1 MQEHEYKARDKTVQK
16 MSRDGLRE
24 ENLRNKEE
32 KRITGRDTDT
42 EISRS
47 EKKEELDFS
56 KRRHERLKEER
67 EMEQPE
73 QSSRKPRY
81 SREHVS
87 DQDINSDMG
96 EEVEIEGDISVENG
110 ENPKSAFRTE
120 SIRGQPR
127 GERAYLETVADSR
140 DLRKKKMVRDYA
152 AKERRKEK
160 ETSREEKAAKRES
173 ARYRETSEVME
184 DSLDKFHEEIKG
196 KSKRERVLKEQRK
209 KVSRLSFGDEGDGMV
224 HGAGIGIRNPASAVK
239 DAAVTA
245 AHWKTHEEED
255 ENAAVEGAHRAE
267 LVRESLARKSI
278 YMRERLKGRRE
289 ESRRLKESV
298 LDEAERSRLIFET
311 AYGNEAKDAVKREAE
326 KKKKSPLTEQVDAR
340 LVLDAAASIPA
351 PLARLLRQIHIHHT
365 AVRILTTGGDAAQ
378 AAVRAGRTNAAV
390 YGIYLALG
398 RIFTVDYPEI
408 LILPDFFREE
418 DDLYAESRITLRPV
432 ALLAFGAGFAF
443 RLVKRRQEH
452 EQTNDSPGQTAGA
465 DPE

>member
-56 KRRHERLKEER
+56 KRRQERLKEER

-81 SREHVS
+81 SREHA
-87 DQDINSDMG
+87 DILDDEQDIATDVDV
-96 EEVEIEGDISVENG
+96 EEGLTDDSS

-239 DAAVTA
+239 DAAVTQTSVPGMGFNGIA
-245 AHWKTHEEED
+245 AAFLGGLNPIGTIFSSYFIQHITSGGTYVDKTMYCTQISD
-255 ENAAVEGAHRAE
+255 LISAVI
-267 LVRESLARKSI
+267 I
-278 YMRERLKGRRE
+278 YLCGFVFFFRLWFNRYLDK
-289 ESRRLKESV
+289 KE
-298 LDEAERSRLIFET
+298 
-311 AYGNEAKDAVKREAE
+311 E
-326 KKKKSPLTEQVDAR
+326 KK
-340 LVLDAAASIPA
+340 AAKAGK
-351 PLARLLRQIHIHHT
+351 
-365 AVRILTTGGDAAQ
+365 GG
-378 AAVRAGRTNAAV
+378 TK
-390 YGIYLALG
+390 
-398 RIFTVDYPEI
+398 E
-408 LILPDFFREE
+408 
-418 DDLYAESRITLRPV
+418 
-432 ALLAFGAGFAF
+432 
-443 RLVKRRQEH
+443 
-452 EQTNDSPGQTAGA
+452 
-465 DPE
+465 